1 MVCVTV
7 RSRSEDKAR
16 FVAETLAKGFEKQTA
31 NLKVLMGGA
40 TPAPLAKVQNQY
52 RYQIVMRSAQIQSLV
67 EAVGKIMTAT
77 KIPNDVS
84 TTIDVDPLSLL

>member
-1 MVCVTV
+1 
-7 RSRSEDKAR
+7 
-16 FVAETLAKGFEKQTA
+16 
-31 NLKVLMGGA
+31 
-40 TPAPLAKVQNQY
+40 
-52 RYQIVMRSAQIQSLV
+52 MRSAQIQSLV